1 MDATTVWGEIQ
12 GREITF
18 PMEVTDMN
26 AATLLFS
33 VPSAAAAALV
43 PGHGFEVVETAP
55 GTAQFIV
62 AACDYVANPWGDYNE
77 LNLCFLV
84 RPVGTGDEA
93 IASLRFPLPFAR
105 VTPWVVL
112 VFLLLVVVLM
122 CFSPNY
128 VVAAI
133 AGPVWIVILLLGYAA
148 TARHAR

>member
-1 MDATTVWGEIQ
+1 MSNDPFATIAGIINWGIIMITQ
-12 GREITF
+12 LHFRQAVRRGDGPNKLAGR
-18 PMEVTDMN
+18 
-26 AATLLFS
+26 
-33 VPSAAAAALV
+33 
-43 PGHGFEVVETAP
+43 
-55 GTAQFIV
+55 
-62 AACDYVANPWGDYNE
+62 
-77 LNLCFLV
+77 
-84 RPVGTGDEA
+84 TGDEA

-133 AGPVWIVILLLGYAA
+133 AGPVWIVVLLLGYAA